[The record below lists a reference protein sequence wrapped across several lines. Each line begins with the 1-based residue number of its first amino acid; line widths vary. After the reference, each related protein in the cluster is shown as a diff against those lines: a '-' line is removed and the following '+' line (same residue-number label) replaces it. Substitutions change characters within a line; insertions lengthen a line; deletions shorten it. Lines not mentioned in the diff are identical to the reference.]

1 MSDEIPFRIALSII
15 IVLLSSITLTFRRRA
30 RTPQEKICHDAEGW
44 VRYIALQIAALIL
57 FVSNLAYLL
66 FPPAVNWALI
76 PIPNML
82 RWLGFLSAILSSV
95 PMIATLSFL
104 GKNLTDTVVTKS
116 DAFLVTSGP
125 YRWVRHPY
133 YSVTAI
139 IMLSVTVL
147 TANWLIG
154 VGCIAVL
161 TLLVIRT
168 PLEEQKLVE
177 RFGTDYLNYKAKT
190 GMFVPYL
197 FHFRGRQV
205 VAVPSQSR
213 APTDGLTSESNDRAT

>member
-1 MSDEIPFRIALSII
+1 MSDEIPFRIALSIT

-30 RTPQEKICHDAEGW
+30 KTPDEKICHDSEGW
-44 VRYIALQIAALIL
+44 ARYIALQSSALIL

-66 FPPAVNWALI
+66 FPPAVTWASI
-76 PIPNML
+76 PIPNVL
-82 RWLGFLSAILSSV
+82 RWFGFLSAILSSV
-95 PMIATLSFL
+95 PMIATLSVL

-133 YSVTAI
+133 YSITAI
-139 IMLSVTVL
+139 IMLSVSVL

-154 VGCIAVL
+154 LGCVAVL
-161 TLLVIRT
+161 TLLATRT

-177 RFGTDYLNYKAKT
+177 RFGVDYLNYKANT
-190 GMFVPYL
+190 GMFVPYFL
-197 FHFRGRQV
+197 HFRSRQV
-205 VAVPSQSR
+205 IAVPSQPK
-213 APTDGLTSESNDRAT
+213 APKDDLTAESNDRAT